1 MALWCSVRPTQ
12 RYIILENA
20 LTKLWSQKRAVSIL
34 QFWYVIFKTFLEEH
48 KASLQYEVA
57 VLELVFM
64 VTVTARIVYKSI
76 T

>member
-12 RYIILENA
+12 RYNPGKCTNQIVV
-20 LTKLWSQKRAVSIL
+20 TKKAVSIL
-34 QFWYVIFKTFLEEH
+34 QFWHVIFKTFLEEH